1 MCIRNGFLPVVAA
14 FISGLAGMASAQ
26 GEDLLCHVA
35 PHDRLCAEF
44 PHDVPEFSEFFEYMV
59 ISGAAQA
66 PFDRHGWQAFVSLNW
81 DGVERGD
88 TAETW
93 RDYPRRDDVLDVP
106 SAAQCGE
113 AATGAEVII
122 TDFHQ
127 SDGHALVDANGNFIV
142 YETRLNRVAA
152 DYITQNG
159 LTTQAGL
166 RAAGDTIAFPQ
177 GQSAEV
183 PASVTL
189 KTAWMILE
197 GDAAQFITARGLI
210 VVPPE
215 DSVTGQGA
223 CLEVT
228 LGLVGMHIVTKVDSG
243 NGDEWVWATFEHR
256 DNAPIAADAR
266 DINAIY
272 GADLFPQGC
281 VAPDE
286 ILRDY
291 LLFNGQGPANTPP
304 GAALWNTAPPYAVNA
319 SGDRLPPTQVVRCW
333 STFAPTQAT
342 NARWQW
348 LLEGT
353 PLSNYMLVS
362 TQWRGA
368 NASPYIEHG
377 ELPRFLSNTT
387 LETYLQIDR
396 EGSCI
401 GCHAEATT
409 VLGTPSDTTFIL
421 RRVLE

>member
-1 MCIRNGFLPVVAA
+1 MCIRNYLSPALALLFIGVA
-14 FISGLAGMASAQ
+14 GAGHAQ
-26 GEDLLCHVA
+26 GEDLLCHVQ
-35 PHDRLCAEF
+35 PHDQLCADF

-81 DGVERGD
+81 DQVRGPGE
-88 TAETW
+88 AETW
-93 RDYPRRDDVLDVP
+93 RDYPRRDDVLGLH

-113 AATGAEVII
+113 AATRAEVII

-127 SDGHALVDANGNFIV
+127 SDGQVLVDPNGNLIV
-142 YETRLNRVAA
+142 YETRLNDTAA
-152 DYITQNG
+152 DYIVQNG

-166 RAAGDTIAFPQ
+166 HAAGDTIAFPQ
-177 GQSAEV
+177 GLDMDT

-197 GDAAQFITARGLI
+197 APSDTFITARGLI

-215 DSVTGQGA
+215 YSSTGQGA
-223 CLEVT
+223 CIEVM

-256 DNAPIAADAR
+256 DNAPVAADAR

-272 GADLFPQGC
+272 GNDLFPEGC
-281 VAPDE
+281 IAPE
-286 ILRDY
+286 QSLRDY
-291 LLFNGQGPANTPP
+291 LLFNGLGPANTPP
-304 GAALWNTAPPYAVNA
+304 GAALWAERPPYAVDPQGRPLA
-319 SGDRLPPTQVVRCW
+319 PTQVVRCW
-333 STFAPTQAT
+333 DIFSPTRDT

-348 LLEGT
+348 LLQGT

-409 VLGTPSDTTFIL
+409 SLGTPSDTTFIL
-421 RRVLE
+421 REVSE